1 MSTVIKKIKIQK
13 WLKSTDF
20 KKHSK
25 KHKPYKMYIPFLFKT
40 LQSFLV
46 VTDGSR
52 PRGILSPHPSPCW
65 APSHIL
71 CWCLCPL
78 PGMPILQSCTT
89 QSQGLSSQSP
99 PPGDLPSLTLF
110 IHSEERLNAYPQF
123 TACFPVCY
131 LPPHLEDKHRDDRDV
146 SCLIHRSTGQ
156 ALTTCFL

>member
-52 PRGILSPHPSPCW
+52 PRGILSPYPSPCW

-78 PGMPILQSCTT
+78 PGMPIPAELHVSITR
-89 QSQGLSSQSP
+89 SQLTIPSPRRPSLPDTVHPLRAAAQCIPTVYGLFPCVLSASP
-99 PPGDLPSLTLF
+99 PG
-110 IHSEERLNAYPQF
+110 R
-123 TACFPVCY
+123 
-131 LPPHLEDKHRDDRDV
+131 
-146 SCLIHRSTGQ
+146 
-156 ALTTCFL
+156 